1 MNQLTKYLV
10 AALALTSSAAFADM
24 NVPNP
29 LVRPLPPKLD
39 SIVPGKDG
47 PQQAQ
52 ASAPPIANQIQN
64 VGMPQQGYMSTI
76 TPFKEVKDR
85 LAIFY
90 VSAIVGD
97 RAILR
102 RYNQGLR
109 AGGAQLSNPNPSTQV
124 MNSAYGVVNPMN
136 PNAQNSQLNQN
147 QNPNE
152 SLAVRD
158 GENLDFL
165 GDSITLTTKV
175 ENNRVIIYFTD
186 DGTGL
191 KKGDRH
197 RQVVFVGQ
205 VESSMSAPQ
214 PQIVLEKQ
222 SATFK
227 QSIDVTPKR
236 SFSTNIN
243 GGSSSNGN
251 PPSSNP
257 SMNGSVSQ

>member
-1 MNQLTKYLV
+1 MNNLTKYVL
-10 AALALTSSAAFADM
+10 AAFALTTSYAFADM

-52 ASAPPIANQIQN
+52 ANIPPIANQIQN
-64 VGMPQQGYMSTI
+64 VGMPQQGYLTAT

-85 LAIFY
+85 LSMFY

-109 AGGAQLSNPNPSTQV
+109 AGGAQNTNQNPSTPV
-124 MNSAYGVVNPMN
+124 MNTSYGIVNTMN
-136 PNAQNSQLNQN
+136 QNVQNSQLSQN

-152 SLAVRD
+152 SLSIKD

-165 GDSITLTTKV
+165 GDSVTLTARV

-214 PQIVLEKQ
+214 PQIVLEKPSQ
-222 SATFK
+222 TFK
-227 QSIDVTPKR
+227 QAIDVTPKR

-243 GGSSSNGN
+243 GGSSSTNN
-251 PPSSNP
+251 PPASNSSSN
-257 SMNGSVSQ
+257 GLVQQ